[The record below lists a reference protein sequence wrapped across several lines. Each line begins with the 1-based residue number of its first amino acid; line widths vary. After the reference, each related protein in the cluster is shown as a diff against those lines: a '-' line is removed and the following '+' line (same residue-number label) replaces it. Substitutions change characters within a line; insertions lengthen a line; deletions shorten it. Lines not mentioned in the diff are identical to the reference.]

1 VVSGLGLISPLAK
14 TVPHVFIKTIPSQIT
29 TTILSNDS
37 TMAAQSDCTAKL
49 ASPEN
54 CASPKSLRD
63 QLLLEVEAHK
73 TLFKSTPCF
82 GRRVS
87 FEHDRSTNE
96 IYKEYYESNL
106 CLTYEEVGRMWWSRD
121 ELQIINREVRVMS
134 SYYRKHRCDYITDF
148 EHLFSKCAESC
159 SGRRLREFGLVHK
172 PNQRPFRGLERLIHG
187 TLSRHSSRYVIS
199 ILKIQSKIPAE
210 IDPELYVKLLCAK
223 SLQLSKPS
231 RNLARFAAY
240 QDYFEVAGIISE
252 ELLGSSFAT
261 LSHVR

>member
-1 VVSGLGLISPLAK
+1 LVLISLKFALLVVTPLAK
-14 TVPHVFIKTIPSQIT
+14 TVTSFHKNDNIT
-29 TTILSNDS
+29 TLIISKDS
-37 TMAAQSDCTAKL
+37 TMAVQSDCTAKL
-49 ASPEN
+49 ASREN

-63 QLLLEVEAHK
+63 HLLLDVLEARK
-73 TLFKSTPCF
+73 SPLFKSTPCF

-96 IYKEYYESNL
+96 IYKEYYESHI

-121 ELQIINREVRVMS
+121 ELQIIDREVRVMS
-134 SYYRKHRCDYITDF
+134 SSYRKHRSDYITEFDN
-148 EHLFSKCAESC
+148 LFSESAESC
-159 SGRRLREFGLVHK
+159 SSRRLREFGLAHK

-187 TLSRHSSRYVIS
+187 TRSRHSRAYVIS
-199 ILKIQSKIPAE
+199 ILKIQSKIPAD

-231 RNLARFAAY
+231 RNLARFMAY

-261 LSHVR
+261 